1 MLVGPAPMLELGDVS
16 GNVPP
21 DSLQRYSWIYESDYY
36 RSLLDKARITELT
49 QLTSSGE
56 QITILFA
63 CVNRSLN
70 ACRLLESYFVPN
82 VLEKTNGQ
90 VDIVIS
96 SYPEL
101 GVSGPDAM
109 DYLADGILDAAT
121 LHGAYL
127 SSQFPAYDIQS
138 LWGTAASAEESYLA
152 AQAVIKDLDRTTANE
167 SGGMIFSHS
176 WFSANDQ
183 FLFCTDAVESPRDFQ
198 GRKARSHGAS
208 LSDWINGMGGEA
220 QFVAFSEVYTALERG
235 TLDCGIT
242 YAVAAYGQRWYEVAR
257 YVMGPLGNV
266 QTHANA
272 INARIWNRIPPDLQQ
287 IILEEGAKM
296 ELEALRLAPAQSEVG
311 LTRLQ
316 DRGMDY
322 VLFSTELQ
330 QLSRLAVVNQVIP
343 LWVRRVGG
351 ADDSII
357 ADTFNNK
364 VGPIVGMLIESDGSV
379 TDLR

>member
-1 MLVGPAPMLELGDVS
+1 MLD
-16 GNVPP
+16 
-21 DSLQRYSWIYESDYY
+21 
-36 RSLLDKARITELT
+36 
-49 QLTSSGE
+49 
-56 QITILFA
+56 
-63 CVNRSLN
+63 
-70 ACRLLESYFVPN
+70 SYFVPN
-82 VLEKTNGQ
+82 VLERTNGQ
-90 VDIVIS
+90 VNIDIS

-101 GVSGPDAM
+101 GVAGPDAM
-109 DYLADGILDAAT
+109 DYLADGILDAAIPF
-121 LHGAYL
+121 GAYL
-127 SSQFPAYDIQS
+127 SGQLPAYDIQY

-152 AQAVIKDLDRTTANE
+152 AQAVIKDLDRTTVNE

-176 WFSANDQ
+176 WYAGNDQ
-183 FLFCTDAVESPRDFQ
+183 FLFCRDAVESPRDFQ
-198 GRKARSHGAS
+198 GRKTRSHGAS

-257 YVMGPLGNV
+257 YFVGPIYSSGAESNV
-266 QTHANA
+266 
-272 INARIWNRIPPDLQQ
+272 INARTWNRIPPDLQQ

-330 QLSRLAVVNQVIP
+330 QLSRQAAVNQVIP
-343 LWVRRVGG
+343 QWVRRVGG
-351 ADDSII
+351 ANNAII